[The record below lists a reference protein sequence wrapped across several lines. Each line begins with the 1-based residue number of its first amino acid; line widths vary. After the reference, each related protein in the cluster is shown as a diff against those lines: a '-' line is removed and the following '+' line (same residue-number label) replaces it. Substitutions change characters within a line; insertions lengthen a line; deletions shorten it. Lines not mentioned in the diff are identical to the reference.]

1 MPLVRIEMLKGKRPE
16 YKKAVLDG
24 VHLAL
29 VEAFR
34 IPDSDRNQRLLEFE
48 KEDFEF
54 SPTKTEQ
61 FTLIEITVFKGRS
74 AEAKKKLYEAIVRNL
89 GKSPG
94 IRSSDVLIV
103 VHEPPLENWG
113 VAGGKPANEVNLGFK
128 IDV

>member
-1 MPLVRIEMLKGKRPE
+1 VPLVRIEMLKGKRPE

-29 VEAFR
+29 AEAFR

-61 FTLIEITVFKGRS
+61 FTLIEVTAFKGRS
-74 AEAKKKLYEAIVRNL
+74 AEAKKNLYEAIVRNL
-89 GKSPG
+89 EKSPG
-94 IRSSDVLIV
+94 IRSSDVIIV

-113 VAGGKPANEVNLGFK
+113 IAGGKPANEVNLGFE